1 MKEGDGVKI
10 LLVED
15 DALICQL
22 LKETI
27 ESWQYE
33 VVVINDFTKVMEVF
47 EASEPHLVLMDIN
60 LPFYNGYHWCTEIR
74 KQSQV
79 PILFISSRSDKMDL
93 IMVIQLGADDFIQK
107 PIDTQVL
114 MAKIQALLR
123 RVYDFQVDSNQLN
136 YGPLKLSIGQAILQ
150 YQDQVVDLTSTEL
163 NIMTTLFK
171 KQAIFVRRQ
180 LIMENC
186 WLSDDYIDDNTL
198 SVNISRLRK
207 KFKEIGLANVI
218 ETKKNYGYRIH
229 LEEL

>member
-1 MKEGDGVKI
+1 MKI

>member
-1 MKEGDGVKI
+1 MKI

-198 SVNISRLRK
+198 SINISRLRK